1 MVHLSIRNRK
11 CSVLLFLAVWFL
23 IWGICPWNNASS
35 VGQAAEAAHAEHGHH
50 GEADDTHHASKG
62 SEHSCTGSISYSMK
76 LINDRPPDHST
87 PIQDPTL
94 SADPAVSL
102 HQTRGLPR
110 PLLERH
116 TLPKLLTE
124 YYQLYSVYRI

>member
-1 MVHLSIRNRK
+1 MSHLSRK
-11 CSVLLFLAVWFL
+11 CSMLLFLTVWFF

-35 VGQAAEAAHAEHGHH
+35 VAQAAEAAHAEHGHH

-87 PIQDPTL
+87 PIQNLTL
-94 SADPAVSL
+94 STDSAIPL
-102 HQTRGLPR
+102 HQTHSLPR
-110 PLLERH
+110 PLQRH